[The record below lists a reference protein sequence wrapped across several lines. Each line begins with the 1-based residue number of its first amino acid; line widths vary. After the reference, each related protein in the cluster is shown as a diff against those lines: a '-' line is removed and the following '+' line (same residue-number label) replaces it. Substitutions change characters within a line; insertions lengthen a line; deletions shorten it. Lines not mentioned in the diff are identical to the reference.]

1 MWGVFINYFIQL
13 VKKVDNTLSTS
24 LPERR
29 DPDVIEK
36 DPVRISAQ
44 SILCSLE

>member
-13 VKKVDNTLSTS
+13 VKKVDNTQK
-24 LPERR
+24 EEI
-29 DPDVIEK
+29 PDVIEK

-44 SILCSLE
+44 SFLCSLE